1 MIYLFQTDSSQPGDS
16 VLLVTFSFDGTW
28 AKRGF
33 TSNHGVGFV
42 ISTHTGKVLDYPVIS
57 KACNACKINQ
67 KGLSQED
74 FELWRADHDY
84 VGAYEGSSP
93 SMEAEY
99 AKILWNRSK
108 DRGRLE

>member
-1 MIYLFQTDSSQPGDS
+1 MQ
-16 VLLVTFSFDGTW
+16 
-28 AKRGF
+28 
-33 TSNHGVGFV
+33 
-42 ISTHTGKVLDYPVIS
+42 
-57 KACNACKINQ
+57 INQ

-84 VGAYEGSSP
+84 VGVYEGSSP